1 METNNTMEDHSATD
15 TPSFPNVWEQGIDEA
30 IQAMPQSPSA
40 QYDFERLVRLIWR
53 FRQEG
58 GCPWDIK
65 QTHASITKH
74 FIEEAYE
81 AVDALERGKTAD
93 IVEELGDVLEQVIL
107 HAQIAR
113 DEGEFSIEDV
123 CRALAH
129 KLIFRHP
136 HVFGAYPEEL
146 LGERHEDKS
155 SVAPSTDMKDNSGV
169 LEASSQNSRASQEAS
184 DTNSSYTAKTADEVM
199 EIWSEVKR
207 RERAQKE
214 DEEHEQIGILDS
226 IPIHL
231 PALMQAQ
238 KIQARLEEY
247 GLELTGTHSLLER
260 QGFNELRGRLEDESV
275 SFEEKQVVFAR
286 ALCQLIGIARKAHID
301 AESALRMFIVEARSS
316 MKRTEAHVA
325 TKGSTLESISSKELL
340 SIWESA
346 RASECTDDGTMNS
359 KLDTS
364 NLTQETSQG
373 YTSDEQSF
381 KQQ

>member
-1 METNNTMEDHSATD
+1 METTNHMEDSSVSDVPTA
-15 TPSFPNVWEQGIDEA
+15 PNAWEQGIDEA

-81 AVDALERGKTAD
+81 AVDALERGKTNEV
-93 IVEELGDVLEQVIL
+93 VEELGDVLEQVVL

-146 LGERHEDKS
+146 LGESREDKAS
-155 SVAPSTDMKDNSGV
+155 DARSTAMQDNSGM
-169 LEASSQNSRASQEAS
+169 LDASGKNSRASQEAS
-184 DTNSSYTAKTADEVM
+184 DTNSSYTAKTADDVM
-199 EIWSEVKR
+199 GIWSEVKR

-214 DEEHEQIGILDS
+214 DEEHEQIWILDS

-247 GLELTGTHSLLER
+247 GLELTGTHSLLET
-260 QGFNELRGRLEDESV
+260 QGFNELRARLEDESV
-275 SFEEKQVVFAR
+275 PFEKKQDMFAR
-286 ALCQLIGIARKAHID
+286 ALCELIGIARKAHID
-301 AESALRMFIVEARSS
+301 AESALRKTMADARVK

-325 TKGSTLESISSKELL
+325 SRGKTLESISSKELL

-346 RASECTDDGTMNS
+346 RASVCTDDGTMNS